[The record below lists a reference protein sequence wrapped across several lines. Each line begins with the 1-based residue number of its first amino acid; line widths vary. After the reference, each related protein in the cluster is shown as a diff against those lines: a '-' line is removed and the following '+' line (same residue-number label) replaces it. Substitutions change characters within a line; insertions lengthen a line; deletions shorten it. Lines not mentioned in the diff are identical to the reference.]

1 MRNLIIMPCSA
12 TKKNVAGQ
20 VPFIDLYDGPLW
32 KQVRKFWNHNHVMVL
47 SAEHGLLEP
56 GTEIEN
62 YDRVMD
68 EDRLVELL
76 NDGALDTFDAICEG
90 YDFVLVVGGETYK
103 HFALAAVAMYP
114 ELRDRVLFA
123 GGSYLQQ
130 RHALK
135 VFMDESNERGSSVLD
150 GLALAA

>member
-12 TKKNVAGQ
+12 TKKPVQGQ
-20 VPFIDLYDGPLW
+20 VPVIDLYDGPLW
-32 KQVRKFWNHNHVMVL
+32 KQVRNNWDAEHVMVL

-56 GTEIEN
+56 GTEIET

-103 HFALAAVAMYP
+103 HFALAAVATYP
-114 ELRDRVLFA
+114 ELVSKVLFA

-130 RHALK
+130 RKALK
-135 VFMDESNERGSSVLD
+135 VFMDQSNARGTSALD
-150 GLALAA
+150 GLGLAA